1 MEFSERAEEA
11 DEALRIS
18 LFLED
23 YGREFAGRS
32 EVDPG
37 CRSEGM
43 AFFSSSG
50 CCNDEAASVFL
61 MALRRDEARENNVE
75 ELKGGA
81 RPRPA
86 HALPPPT
93 CHPLFDSATTTVFL
107 MESKVGM
114 EYGVGLRNEMEYCT
128 ETPSLEAFSL
138 LLFSFR
144 CPAFGR

>member
-1 MEFSERAEEA
+1 MKFSERAEEA
-11 DEALRIS
+11 DEALRTL

-32 EVDPG
+32 EFDPG

-50 CCNDEAASVFL
+50 CCSDEAASVFL

-86 HALPPPT
+86 HAPPAPT
-93 CHPLFDSATTTVFL
+93 CHPLDSCATTT
-107 MESKVGM
+107 
-114 EYGVGLRNEMEYCT
+114 T
-128 ETPSLEAFSL
+128 FSRVL
-138 LLFSFR
+138 TALTASFSM
-144 CPAFGR
+144 A

>member
-1 MEFSERAEEA
+1 MTKMKFSEPEVEA
-11 DEALRIS
+11 VEALQILPLS
-18 LFLED
+18 KH

-75 ELKGGA
+75 E
-81 RPRPA
+81 
-86 HALPPPT
+86 
-93 CHPLFDSATTTVFL
+93 
-107 MESKVGM
+107 
-114 EYGVGLRNEMEYCT
+114 
-128 ETPSLEAFSL
+128 
-138 LLFSFR
+138 
-144 CPAFGR
+144 

>member
-1 MEFSERAEEA
+1 MMESSERAGEA
-11 DEALRIS
+11 DEALRIL
-18 LFLED
+18 LFLAD

-75 ELKGGA
+75 E
-81 RPRPA
+81 
-86 HALPPPT
+86 
-93 CHPLFDSATTTVFL
+93 
-107 MESKVGM
+107 
-114 EYGVGLRNEMEYCT
+114 
-128 ETPSLEAFSL
+128 
-138 LLFSFR
+138 
-144 CPAFGR
+144 

>member
-1 MEFSERAEEA
+1 MMESSERAGEA
-11 DEALRIS
+11 DEALQIS
-18 LFLED
+18 PLLEY

-50 CCNDEAASVFL
+50 CCNNEAASVFL

-86 HALPPPT
+86 HAPPAPT
-93 CHPLFDSATTTVFL
+93 CHPLDSCATTT
-107 MESKVGM
+107 
-114 EYGVGLRNEMEYCT
+114 T
-128 ETPSLEAFSL
+128 FSRVL
-138 LLFSFR
+138 TALTASFSM
-144 CPAFGR
+144 A

>member
-1 MEFSERAEEA
+1 MKFSERAEEA
-11 DEALRIS
+11 DEALRIL

-50 CCNDEAASVFL
+50 CCNDEAASVFS

-75 ELKGGA
+75 EWKGGA
-81 RPRPA
+81 RLKPA
-86 HALPPPT
+86 HAPPAPT
-93 CHPLFDSATTTVFL
+93 CHPLGSCATTT
-107 MESKVGM
+107 
-114 EYGVGLRNEMEYCT
+114 T
-128 ETPSLEAFSL
+128 FSRVL
-138 LLFSFR
+138 TALTASFSM
-144 CPAFGR
+144 A